1 MNLNFIEKMF
11 KLTNRKEDNMI
22 ETKYIVV
29 KTNNGNYSNVENN
42 QTFEDYHIA
51 MQYRDKKREI
61 EMIEKS
67 GYYFNVASFNIIKKN
82 DVKIK

>member
-51 MQYRDKKREI
+51 MQYR
-61 EMIEKS
+61 EK
-67 GYYFNVASFNIIKKN
+67 
-82 DVKIK
+82 

>member
-1 MNLNFIEKMF
+1 MNLNFTEEMF

-22 ETKYIVV
+22 ETKYVV
-29 KTNNGNYSNVENN
+29 TRTNNHNYCTVENC
-42 QTFEDYHIA
+42 QTFDDYKIA
-51 MQYRDKKREI
+51 MEYRDKKREI

>member
-42 QTFEDYHIA
+42 QTFDSYHIA
-51 MQYRDKKREI
+51 MEYRDKKREI

-67 GYYFNVASFNIIKKN
+67 GYYFNVASFNIIKKG
-82 DVKIK
+82 K